1 MAGFTSGEGCFN
13 VIVSKSLNTKIGF
26 NVKLRFILSQHIRD
40 ELLMENLVT
49 LFGCGNLERTKEGMV
64 YLRVTNF
71 LDISEKI
78 IPFFNRYHIVG
89 VKHQDFI
96 D

>member
-1 MAGFTSGEGCFN
+1 VAGFTSGEGCFN

-89 VKHQDFI
+89 VKYQDFL